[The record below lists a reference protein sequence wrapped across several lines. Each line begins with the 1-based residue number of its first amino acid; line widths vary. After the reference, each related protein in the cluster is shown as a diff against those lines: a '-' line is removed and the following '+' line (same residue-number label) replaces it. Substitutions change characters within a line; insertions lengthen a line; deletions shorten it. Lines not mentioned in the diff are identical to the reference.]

1 MEDIHLSVRY
11 LAEFLLRSG
20 SIDSRFS
27 GVNAGVIGSRLHRK
41 LQKQAGKSYKAEVSL
56 SASIPCDAFM
66 YHLSGRADGVISTN
80 DGIVVDEIK
89 TLSLPLEH
97 VEENH
102 NPAHWAQACI
112 YAHILCAQNSYS
124 SIAVQLTYC
133 NIETEETKSF
143 LRDYT
148 ATELEAFVQNLL
160 SEYNKWALLS
170 LEWKKK
176 RNTSLQSLQF
186 PFPEYRNGQRNLAI
200 ACYQTYKDKGRLYCS
215 APTGTGKTISTLFPA
230 IKAMGEGMGESIFYL
245 TAKTITRQA
254 AEDALALLGKNQP
267 LHLRSITLTAKDKIC
282 FLEERACLPEV
293 CPYANGYFDR
303 INNALYS
310 ILKTKNS
317 FSREKLL
324 SLAQKHTL
332 CPYELSLDLSL
343 WCDCIIGDYNY
354 LFDPVVHLQRFFE
367 GEGGEYLFLVDEA
380 HNLVNRSREMY
391 SAQLDKNAFYTFK
404 KALPKSEKSMHKA
417 LGEVNT
423 CFVDLR
429 KQCEEAESTVLKLE
443 TPPPAFEKA
452 LRNLVARTEVF
463 LENNRNS
470 PYEEELLPLYFDT
483 LFYLRILEGY
493 GAHYITLL
501 HHSWHNISIR
511 LFCMDPS
518 SYLAQ
523 SLSLGRASV
532 LFSATLQPLAYYR
545 DTLGGN
551 EQSKLYQVESPFS
564 QQRLGLY
571 IADGIST
578 KYAQRQNSLPSIAA
592 LLAQMVQAKTGNY
605 IAYFPSYQYMRQ
617 AHEAFTQQYPDHK
630 TLLQTTDMSEAER
643 EEFLLHFAPSPQESL
658 LAFCVMGGIFS
669 EGVDLP
675 GSQLIGAAV
684 VGVGLPQIGPEP
696 DALKEYYD
704 QQNGCGFEY
713 SYQFPGMNKVLQA
726 AGRVIRT
733 EQDKGVVLLIDS
745 RYTTPRYQAM
755 FPPHW
760 QHWQKITLQN
770 ASTALTSFWACPP
783 E

>member
-1 MEDIHLSVRY
+1 MEDIHLSIRY

-56 SASIPCDAFM
+56 SISIPCENFT
-66 YHLSGRADGVISTN
+66 YYLSGRADGVITT
-80 DGIVVDEIK
+80 DEGLVVDEIK
-89 TLSLPLEH
+89 TLALPLEH
-97 VEENH
+97 VQENH

-112 YAHILCAQNSYS
+112 YAHILCIQKELTALS
-124 SIAVQLTYC
+124 VQLTYC
-133 NIETEETKSF
+133 NIETEETKRF
-143 LRDYT
+143 LRQYS
-148 ATELEAFVQNLL
+148 AKELESFVQNLL
-160 SEYNKWALLS
+160 VEYNKWALLS

-176 RNTSLQSLQF
+176 RNASLQGLQF
-186 PFPEYRNGQRNLAI
+186 PFREYRAGQRNLAI
-200 ACYQTYKDKGRLYCS
+200 ACYQTYQEKGRLYCS

-230 IKAMGEGMGESIFYL
+230 LKAMGEGIGESVFYL

-267 LHLRSITLTAKDKIC
+267 LALRSITLTAKDKIC
-282 FLEERACLPEV
+282 FLEERSCLPEV

-303 INNALYS
+303 INAALYEV
-310 ILKTKNS
+310 LQTETA
-317 FSREKLL
+317 FSRDTLL
-324 SLAQKHTL
+324 ALAEQYTL

-391 SAQLDKNAFYTFK
+391 SAQLDKNTFYNFK
-404 KALPKSEKSMHKA
+404 KALPKTEKGLHKV
-417 LGEVNT
+417 LGELNS
-423 CFVDLR
+423 CFVALR
-429 KQCEEAESTVLKLE
+429 KQCEEENSPVVKLE

-452 LRNLVARTEVF
+452 LRNLVSRIEAF
-463 LENNRNS
+463 LENHRNM
-470 PYEEELLPLYFDT
+470 PQEEELLPLYFDT
-483 LFYLRILEGY
+483 LFYLRMLEGY

-501 HHSWHNISIR
+501 HHSRQNMSIR
-511 LFCMDPS
+511 FFCMDPS
-518 SYLAQ
+518 SYIAQ
-523 SLSLGRASV
+523 SLALGRASV
-532 LFSATLQPLAYYR
+532 LFSATLHPLPYYR

-551 EQSKLYQVESPFS
+551 EKSKLYQVDSPFS
-564 QQRLGLY
+564 HNHLGLY

-578 KYAQRQNSLPSIAA
+578 KYAQRQQSLPDISA

-605 IAYFPSYQYMRQ
+605 IAYFPSYLYMRQ
-617 AHEAFTQQYPDHK
+617 VYEAFTEEYPEIQ
-630 TLLQTTDMSEAER
+630 TLLQTTDMSETQR
-643 EEFLLHFAPSPQESL
+643 EEFLLHFSTPGQQSL

-684 VGVGLPQIGPEP
+684 IGVGLPQIGPEP

-704 QQNGCGFEY
+704 EQNGNGFEY

-733 EQDKGVVLLIDS
+733 EQDKGIVLLIDS

-760 QHWQKITLQN
+760 RHWQKINIQTAN
-770 ASTALTSFWACPP
+770 STLTSFWANSS